1 MAASAGAV
9 RAGGAY
15 VEIFA
20 KDGAFQQAMTRVQ
33 NRLKAIG
40 SSMSSFGSSLGLA
53 GAAMATPMV
62 LAARSAA
69 QFEDTMLGLR
79 AATTLTASQ
88 LAAARTRVMEL
99 STELGTTPTKV
110 GVAFQ
115 SLAKAGVS
123 FDQVMSDAARTAVQF
138 GKMAPEL
145 PMDVVAEQM
154 NKAANSFGVSFREV
168 ADTISATADTTET
181 SVAGLFAAFADVAPF
196 AASLEQSLAD
206 TTMAIAALSKGMNV
220 EEAGTAYKIFLQRL
234 IAPSQEAQEAMAS
247 LGLSMRSFRDAA
259 TGNILPP
266 DQIAA
271 VFANASR
278 GREQID
284 VQRAS
289 SEIFGDR
296 GIKAIST
303 FAVVGAEG
311 FRKLKEEMGQS
322 KSVAEKYAIVMSGLS
337 GMFEALQGGVERL
350 ANVWTESLG
359 PATRSTQLLFSSIL
373 NIASGLIQAFPTV
386 SRTALNLTLSLL
398 GIGGAVALI
407 GKAVSIMGT
416 AISAIPLLVRGVVGA
431 FTTLMASPV
440 LMTVGVIAGAI
451 GAAIVAARSLSPEF
465 KKASDSWLQ
474 MVGLMDKPQAKQES
488 AMFDDVQKAIV
499 NIQKSISDAELQAN
513 QAMAGQLDAADKRR
527 QAEEDRRQNAIQRG
541 QSITESL
548 RTPKEEFQD
557 TVAELTRLRDEYFIT
572 EETFARGLQQAAER
586 AAEAMQQASPEDA
599 GGGVRPG
606 ASLGTFSS
614 TAEGLGIGPEL
625 NKLEQPTIQTA
636 ANTAATVE
644 ALKAMAADREF
655 VFGQREKPSGWP
667 VDGAPQMAAAPPR
680 PATPESA
687 FAAPAAV
694 AATAGTASVQARSQ
708 AAMSAVSDLAET
720 RSFRS
725 SIATGMSQLLAVA
738 TDHRNIAKS
747 QVTALT
753 QVQRAFERSI
763 GLEFS

>member
-123 FDQVMSDAARTAVQF
+123 FEQVMSDAARTAVQF

-303 FAVVGAEG
+303 FAGVGAEG

-416 AISAIPLLVRGVVGA
+416 ALSAIPLLVRGVVGA

-474 MVGLMDKPQAKQES
+474 MVGLMDKPQAKQDP

-499 NIQKSISDAELQAN
+499 NIQKSINDAKLQTN

-548 RTPKEEFQD
+548 RTPQEEFQD

-586 AAEAMQQASPEDA
+586 AAAAMEQADPEAEQ
-599 GGGVRPG
+599 RG
-606 ASLGTFSS
+606 ASIGTVSS
-614 TAEGLGIGPEL
+614 SAEGLGIGPEL
-625 NKLEQPTIQTA
+625 NKLEQPAIQTA

-644 ALKAMAADREF
+644 ALKEMAKDRQF
-655 VFGQREKPSGWP
+655 VFAQRERPSGWP
-667 VDGAPQMAAAPPR
+667 VDGAPQVAAAAPR
-680 PATPESA
+680 PVMSESSL
-687 FAAPAAV
+687 AAPAA
-694 AATAGTASVQARSQ
+694 AAGAAGLASIPSRSQ
-708 AAMSAVSDLAET
+708 AAMSAVSDVSET

-725 SIATGMSQLLAVA
+725 SIATGLSQLLAVA
-738 TDHRNIAKS
+738 TEHKNIAKS
-747 QVTALT
+747 QVTVLT

>member
-123 FDQVMSDAARTAVQF
+123 FEQVMSDAARTAVQF

-259 TGNILPP
+259 TRNNQPP

-303 FAVVGAEG
+303 FAGVGAEG

-416 AISAIPLLVRGVVGA
+416 ALSAIPLLVRGVVGA

-474 MVGLMDKPQAKQES
+474 MVGLMDKPQAKQDP

-548 RTPKEEFQD
+548 RTPQEEFQD

-586 AAEAMQQASPEDA
+586 AAAAMEQADPEAEQ
-599 GGGVRPG
+599 RG
-606 ASLGTFSS
+606 ASIGTFSS
-614 TAEGLGIGPEL
+614 SAEGLGIGPEL
-625 NKLEQPTIQTA
+625 NKLEQPAIQTA

-644 ALKAMAADREF
+644 ALKEMAKDRQF
-655 VFGQREKPSGWP
+655 VFAQRERPSGWP
-667 VDGAPQMAAAPPR
+667 VDGAPQVAAAAPR
-680 PATPESA
+680 PVMSESSL
-687 FAAPAAV
+687 AAPAA
-694 AATAGTASVQARSQ
+694 AAGAAGLASIPSRSQ
-708 AAMSAVSDLAET
+708 AAMSAVSDVSET

-725 SIATGMSQLLAVA
+725 SIATGLSQLLAVA
-738 TDHRNIAKS
+738 TEHKNIAKS
-747 QVTALT
+747 QVTVLT

>member
-1 MAASAGAV
+1 MVASAGAV

-123 FDQVMSDAARTAVQF
+123 FEQVMSDAARTAVQF

-154 NKAANSFGVSFREV
+154 NKAANSCGVSFREV

-278 GREQID
+278 GR
-284 VQRAS
+284 
-289 SEIFGDR
+289 
-296 GIKAIST
+296 
-303 FAVVGAEG
+303 
-311 FRKLKEEMGQS
+311 
-322 KSVAEKYAIVMSGLS
+322 
-337 GMFEALQGGVERL
+337 
-350 ANVWTESLG
+350 
-359 PATRSTQLLFSSIL
+359 
-373 NIASGLIQAFPTV
+373 
-386 SRTALNLTLSLL
+386 
-398 GIGGAVALI
+398 
-407 GKAVSIMGT
+407 
-416 AISAIPLLVRGVVGA
+416 
-431 FTTLMASPV
+431 
-440 LMTVGVIAGAI
+440 
-451 GAAIVAARSLSPEF
+451 
-465 KKASDSWLQ
+465 
-474 MVGLMDKPQAKQES
+474 
-488 AMFDDVQKAIV
+488 
-499 NIQKSISDAELQAN
+499 
-513 QAMAGQLDAADKRR
+513 
-527 QAEEDRRQNAIQRG
+527 
-541 QSITESL
+541 
-548 RTPKEEFQD
+548 
-557 TVAELTRLRDEYFIT
+557 
-572 EETFARGLQQAAER
+572 
-586 AAEAMQQASPEDA
+586 
-599 GGGVRPG
+599 
-606 ASLGTFSS
+606 
-614 TAEGLGIGPEL
+614 
-625 NKLEQPTIQTA
+625 
-636 ANTAATVE
+636 
-644 ALKAMAADREF
+644 
-655 VFGQREKPSGWP
+655 
-667 VDGAPQMAAAPPR
+667 
-680 PATPESA
+680 
-687 FAAPAAV
+687 
-694 AATAGTASVQARSQ
+694 
-708 AAMSAVSDLAET
+708 
-720 RSFRS
+720 
-725 SIATGMSQLLAVA
+725 
-738 TDHRNIAKS
+738 
-747 QVTALT
+747 
-753 QVQRAFERSI
+753 
-763 GLEFS
+763 

>member
-123 FDQVMSDAARTAVQF
+123 FEQVMSDAARTAVQF

-220 EEAGTAYKIFLQRL
+220 EEAGTAYKVFLQRL

-303 FAVVGAEG
+303 FAGVGAEG

-416 AISAIPLLVRGVVGA
+416 ALSAIPLLVRGVVGA

-474 MVGLMDKPQAKQES
+474 MVGLMDKPQAKQEP

-548 RTPKEEFQD
+548 RTPQEEFQD

-586 AAEAMQQASPEDA
+586 AAAAMEQADPEAEQ
-599 GGGVRPG
+599 RG
-606 ASLGTFSS
+606 ASIGTFSS
-614 TAEGLGIGPEL
+614 SAAGLGIGPEL
-625 NKLEQPTIQTA
+625 NKLEQPAIQTA

-644 ALKAMAADREF
+644 ALKEMAKDRQF
-655 VFGQREKPSGWP
+655 VFAQRERPSGWP
-667 VDGAPQMAAAPPR
+667 VDGAPQVAAAAPR
-680 PATPESA
+680 PVMSESSL
-687 FAAPAAV
+687 AAPAA
-694 AATAGTASVQARSQ
+694 AAGAAGLASIPSRSQ
-708 AAMSAVSDLAET
+708 AAMSAVSDVSET

-725 SIATGMSQLLAVA
+725 SIATGLSQLLAVA
-738 TDHRNIAKS
+738 TEHKNIAKS
-747 QVTALT
+747 QVTVLT

>member
-9 RAGGAY
+9 RAGGAF

-145 PMDVVAEQM
+145 PMDIVAEQM

-196 AASLEQSLAD
+196 AASLKQSLAD

-303 FAVVGAEG
+303 FAGVGAEG

-350 ANVWTESLG
+350 ANVWTQSLG
-359 PATRSTQLLFSSIL
+359 PATRSTQMLFSSIL

-407 GKAVSIMGT
+407 SKAVSIMGT
-416 AISAIPLLVRGVVGA
+416 ALSAIPLLVRGVVGA

-474 MVGLMDKPQAKQES
+474 MVGLMDKPKAKQEP

-599 GGGVRPG
+599 GAGQPG
-606 ASLGTFSS
+606 PSLGTFSS
-614 TAEGLGIGPEL
+614 TAQGLGIGPEL
-625 NKLEQPTIQTA
+625 NRLEQPAMQTA

-680 PATPESA
+680 PAVPESA

-694 AATAGTASVQARSQ
+694 AATAGAASVPARSQ
-708 AAMSAVSDLAET
+708 AAMSAVSDLSET

-747 QVTALT
+747 QVTVLT

>member
-123 FDQVMSDAARTAVQF
+123 FEQVMSDAARTAVQF

-303 FAVVGAEG
+303 FAGVGAEG

-416 AISAIPLLVRGVVGA
+416 ALSAIPLLVRGVVGA

-474 MVGLMDKPQAKQES
+474 MVGLMDKPQAKQDP

-548 RTPKEEFQD
+548 RTPQEEFQD

-586 AAEAMQQASPEDA
+586 AAAAMEQADPEAEQ
-599 GGGVRPG
+599 RG
-606 ASLGTFSS
+606 ASIGTFSS
-614 TAEGLGIGPEL
+614 SAEGLGIGPEL
-625 NKLEQPTIQTA
+625 NKLEQPAIQTA

-644 ALKAMAADREF
+644 ALKEMAKDRQF
-655 VFGQREKPSGWP
+655 VFAQRERPSGWP
-667 VDGAPQMAAAPPR
+667 VDGAPQVAAAAPR
-680 PATPESA
+680 PVMSESSL
-687 FAAPAAV
+687 AAPAA
-694 AATAGTASVQARSQ
+694 AAGAAGLASIPSRSQ
-708 AAMSAVSDLAET
+708 AAMSAVSDVSET

-725 SIATGMSQLLAVA
+725 SIATGLSQLLAVA
-738 TDHRNIAKS
+738 TEHKNIAKS
-747 QVTALT
+747 QVTVLT